1 MLCILKNDKELKKR
15 LVQPIIN
22 ICCTSLFLSL
32 SSDTFLRGET
42 MKDRNKIICF
52 FSGHIREI
60 LEQARLDFEKLQEIR
75 LRAEKPFLIRLDGEE
90 YFLSEHG
97 KVLKE
102 PGNAW
107 AVTQKEI
114 RETMELVGK
123 YSLYAY
129 EDELKQGYL
138 TLQGGHRLGISGK
151 AVLEGDKVK
160 SIRYISCLNLRLSHQ
175 IIGCGDKVL
184 PCLYDKAGLKH
195 TLIISPPRC
204 GKTTLLRDLIRQI
217 SNGSRELPGQT
228 VGVVDERSE
237 ICGCCQGIPAN
248 DIGIRTDVMDA
259 CPKAEGMMMMIRSM
273 APEVLAVDEIG
284 SEKDISALETAL
296 FCGCRLLA
304 TVHGS
309 SLEDIRSKP
318 LLRRLV
324 EEQIFERY
332 VVLYNL
338 PAPKEH
344 ELRDAHGA
352 DNRIRTGMIRHILDE
367 RGMSLC

>member
-1 MLCILKNDKELKKR
+1 
-15 LVQPIIN
+15 
-22 ICCTSLFLSL
+22 
-32 SSDTFLRGET
+32 
-42 MKDRNKIICF
+42 MKDKDEILCF

-60 LEQARLDFEKLQEIR
+60 LEQARLDLGRLQEIR

-90 YFLSEHG
+90 FFLSGQG
-97 KVLKE
+97 KSLKE
-102 PGNAW
+102 PAGAW
-107 AVTQKEI
+107 VVTKREI

-138 TLQGGHRLGISGK
+138 TLQGGHRMGISGK
-151 AVLEGDKVK
+151 VVLEGDKVK

-175 IIGCGDKVL
+175 ITGCGDKVL
-184 PCLYDKAGLKH
+184 PYLYDETGLKH

-217 SNGSRELPGQT
+217 SNGSREHPGRT

-237 ICGCCQGIPAN
+237 ICGCYQGIPAN
-248 DIGIRTDVMDA
+248 DVGIRTDVMDA

-284 SEKDISALETAL
+284 GQEDISALETAL

-318 LLRRLV
+318 LLKRLV

-332 VVLYNL
+332 VIMGY
-338 PAPKEH
+338 
-344 ELRDAHGA
+344 
-352 DNRIRTGMIRHILDE
+352 GMGPGTVWKILDE
-367 RGMSLC
+367 RGSVL

>member
-1 MLCILKNDKELKKR
+1 MKGKDEIL
-15 LVQPIIN
+15 
-22 ICCTSLFLSL
+22 
-32 SSDTFLRGET
+32 
-42 MKDRNKIICF
+42 CF

-60 LEQARLDFEKLQEIR
+60 LEQARLDLGRLQEIR

-90 YFLSEHG
+90 FFLSGQG
-97 KVLKE
+97 KSLKE
-102 PGNAW
+102 PAGAW
-107 AVTQKEI
+107 VVTKREI

-138 TLQGGHRLGISGK
+138 TLQGGHRMGISGK
-151 AVLEGDKVK
+151 VVLEGDKVK

-175 IIGCGDKVL
+175 ITGCGDKVL
-184 PCLYDKAGLKH
+184 PYLYDETGLKH

-217 SNGSRELPGQT
+217 SNGSREHPGRT

-237 ICGCCQGIPAN
+237 ICGCYQGIPAN
-248 DIGIRTDVMDA
+248 DVGIRTDVMDA

-284 SEKDISALETAL
+284 GQEDIRAMETAL

-318 LLRRLV
+318 LLRRLA

-332 VVLYNL
+332 VILDNL
-338 PAPKEH
+338 V
-344 ELRDAHGA
+344 
-352 DNRIRTGMIRHILDE
+352 RTGVIRHILDE
-367 RGMSLC
+367 RGRSLC